1 MINIDLHPGSVCGKR
16 FLFAMLEFYQKG
28 WRAWNMLVEPM
39 FGLALSPRF
48 VDDMSPN
55 DISSLLRYPEKSVVA
70 KVTILYMYIYI

>member
-1 MINIDLHPGSVCGKR
+1 
-16 FLFAMLEFYQKG
+16 
-28 WRAWNMLVEPM
+28 MLVEPM